1 MGFGWSLYGFFVAAL
16 VWLAVYFL
24 WAWSA
29 AKRDRDR
36 EQKQEQER

>member
-1 MGFGWSLYGFFVAAL
+1 MGFGWGLYGFFIAAL

-29 AKRDRDR
+29 AKRDR
-36 EQKQEQER
+36 ERGR

>member
-1 MGFGWSLYGFFVAAL
+1 VGFGWSLYGFFIAAF

-29 AKRDRDR
+29 AKRDRNGDADGR
-36 EQKQEQER
+36 